1 MYCSSSIGNFVG
13 VESSK
18 IWWIFVGK
26 RTPLDTRVYMKK
38 NQSSVTCVFPSLSQG
53 FYLSLFEAIVWQ
65 IKSALLFTTYGTS
78 KTHNLQKAQ
87 FSSKN
92 VQSSS
97 RKTMHTHTFILETT
111 KFEHSIIQ
119 LACFVVVLV
128 IHLAVKEVVS
138 LYSPVRCTL
147 SFGNCQFFSSWS
159 LFSANWQHDF
169 FVCNFRFNEKRI
181 KGTGVIRLTLCLVL
195 RMRV

>member
-1 MYCSSSIGNFVG
+1 MSQSLQKYDGRIFEGNLSTPEF
-13 VESSK
+13 
-18 IWWIFVGK
+18 IFEK
-26 RTPLDTRVYMKK
+26 
-38 NQSSVTCVFPSLSQG
+38 QSQSVTCVFPSLSQG
-53 FYLSLFEAIVWQ
+53 LLSVSLFEAIVWQ
-65 IKSALLFTTYGTS
+65 IKSALLFTTYGTAS
-78 KTHNLQKAQ
+78 KTHTIYKKHSSVQKMSKVLQERQCAHSH
-87 FSSKN
+87 FYL
-92 VQSSS
+92 
-97 RKTMHTHTFILETT
+97 LETT

-138 LYSPVRCTL
+138 LYSPVRCVL

-169 FVCNFRFNEKRI
+169 FACNFRFNEKRI